1 MIAALSSSLKPYPD
15 LCHTQIHIFL
25 CRNPVWRMLP
35 LPLQR
40 LENRGHS
47 SGNVMDPTESINWD
61 RTPPKI
67 PILGSN
73 EINSSPY
80 TEASEDASTYE
91 RYLDSRSPTLN
102 RKFDLLTRLGH
113 WLISSFRLRSSPFSD
128 DKLMEMILKDYP
140 RRTDILIDVMDFS
153 PTRSERSQ
161 QKLQDV
167 SACKLILSQCVACT
181 D

>member
-1 MIAALSSSLKPYPD
+1 
-15 LCHTQIHIFL
+15 
-25 CRNPVWRMLP
+25 MLP

-40 LENRGHS
+40 LGDRGHS
-47 SGNVMDPTESINWD
+47 SGNAMDPRESINWD
-61 RTPPKI
+61 KTPPKI

-91 RYLDSRSPTLN
+91 RYLDSHSPTLD
-102 RKFDLLTRLGH
+102 RKFDLLTRLGR
-113 WLISSFRLRSSPFSD
+113 WLMSSFRPSSSPFSD

-140 RRTDILIDVMDFS
+140 RRTDILVDVMDFS
-153 PTRSERSQ
+153 PTRSERTQ

-167 SACKLILSQCVACT
+167 SACKLILSRCVS
-181 D
+181 